1 MPERVAVAV
10 SDKVKHHWNTLLPS
24 LQPALNMLK
33 SAQEV
38 VTNWPELEDYLP
50 AASTFQ
56 VKTYSADVVGLC
68 GHLWDA
74 KHVMFLIHPD
84 DIWLQVVEAALRMNR
99 TIAIFVATNPKEI
112 KRVHKRDLRR
122 V

>member
-10 SDKVKHHWNTLLPS
+10 SDKVKQHWNTLLPS

-33 SAQEV
+33 SAHEV
-38 VTNWPELEDYLP
+38 VTNWTELEDYLP
-50 AASTFQ
+50 VASQFH

-84 DIWLQVVEAALRMNR
+84 DTWLQVVEAALRMNR
-99 TIAIFVATNPKEI
+99 TLAVFVAINSKEI
-112 KRVHKRDLRR
+112 KRVHKRDLRL